1 MSSEIRVRF
10 APSPTGYLHIG
21 GARTAL
27 FNWLFVRHHGGKLV
41 LRIEDTDLKR
51 NTEEAA
57 AAIYQGLEWLGL
69 NWDEGPH
76 VGGDLGPYFQ
86 SQRAEIYERYLKK
99 LQDSGHIFEDQ
110 GALRFRSP
118 REHVVVNDLVC
129 GKIDFDLTNPGTH
142 PDMTI
147 RRPDGS
153 WIFHFVNV
161 IDDIEMK
168 ISHVIRG
175 EDHLS
180 NAPKHIELYRA
191 LGATPPHFAH
201 IPLILNRD
209 GSKMSKRD
217 EGARVATYIE
227 QGYAPEAVRNY
238 LCLLGWSPKD
248 NREKIDI
255 DEVVK
260 LFELEKIN
268 RRNAAFDLDKCF
280 WLNGQYVAQMSL
292 DRFIEL
298 ARPFLER
305 AKIDISNDKYLPEVL
320 AIVKEKIKLFK
331 DVPEWTSYFF
341 TENYE
346 FDSEAVQ
353 KVFDKSEAVS
363 RLKALHEE
371 FAKVDKWDF
380 QTLES
385 ALKSLAQ
392 KLGCKTGDLVHPA
405 RVAVSGRSV
414 GPSLYHMLEVMGKE
428 RVLKHFDRMNAQ
440 LGAVNVIQVESGK
453 LHGFKPDGR
462 GFARAILEVFSVDLR
477 DLRVMIL
484 GAGGAARAIALQCAK
499 ENSER
504 LVIANRSFEKARKL
518 ADQLRDFF
526 AGPKVLG
533 PVARLQAIPLEE
545 AAIRFQIG
553 NVDLMVNTTSNGLK
567 RGDPTTNPTRMF

>member
-1 MSSEIRVRF
+1 MNPEVRVRF

-27 FNWLFVRHHGGKLV
+27 FNWLFARHHGGKFI
-41 LRIEDTDLKR
+41 LRIEDTDRTR

-57 AAIYQGLEWLGL
+57 AAIYEGLRWLGL
-69 NWDEGPH
+69 EWDEGPH
-76 VGGDLGPYFQ
+76 VGGDLGPYLQ
-86 SQRAEIYERYLKK
+86 SERTEIYERYLKQ
-99 LQDSGHIFEDQ
+99 LQDGGHIFEDA

-118 REHVVVNDLVC
+118 REHVLVDDIVC

-180 NAPKHIELYRA
+180 NTPKHIELYRA
-191 LGATPPHFAH
+191 LGATPPRFAH

-217 EGARVATYIE
+217 EGARLATYIE
-227 QGYAPEAVRNY
+227 QGYVPEAVRNY

-280 WLNGQYVAQMSL
+280 WLNGQYIAQMSL

-298 ARPFLER
+298 ARPFLEKADIDVSDKNYLR
-305 AKIDISNDKYLPEVL
+305 AVL
-320 AIVKEKIKLFK
+320 SIVKEKIKLLG
-331 DVPEWTSYFF
+331 DVPAEWIHSKGGHSGLSGYSGYSGGAKTETPTGISGYSGYFF
-341 TENYE
+341 TEDYKI
-346 FDSEAVQ
+346 DPAAVE
-353 KVFDKSEAVS
+353 KVFGQPEATK
-363 RLKALHEE
+363 RLIALRDE
-371 FAKVDKWDF
+371 FARIENW
-380 QTLES
+380 TLETVES
-385 ALKSLAQ
+385 TLKNLAQ

-405 RVAVSGRSV
+405 RVAVSGRSI

-428 RVLKHFDRMNAQ
+428 RVLKRFQRMISQ
-440 LGAVNVIQVESGK
+440 LGAE
-453 LHGFKPDGR
+453 
-462 GFARAILEVFSVDLR
+462 
-477 DLRVMIL
+477 
-484 GAGGAARAIALQCAK
+484 
-499 ENSER
+499 
-504 LVIANRSFEKARKL
+504 
-518 ADQLRDFF
+518 
-526 AGPKVLG
+526 
-533 PVARLQAIPLEE
+533 
-545 AAIRFQIG
+545 
-553 NVDLMVNTTSNGLK
+553 
-567 RGDPTTNPTRMF
+567 

>member
-1 MSSEIRVRF
+1 MNPAIRARF

-27 FNWLFVRHHGGKLV
+27 FNWLFARHHGGKFV
-41 LRIEDTDLKR
+41 LRIEDTDKTR

-57 AAIYQGLEWLGL
+57 AAIYEGLRWLEL
-69 NWDEGPH
+69 DWDEGPH
-76 VGGDLGPYFQ
+76 VGGDFGPYLQ
-86 SQRAEIYERYLKK
+86 SERTEIYERYLKK
-99 LQDSGHIFEDQ
+99 LQDAGHIFEDQ

-118 REHVVVNDLVC
+118 REHVVVDDVVC

-142 PDMTI
+142 PDMTV

-180 NAPKHIELYRA
+180 NTPKHIELYRA

-255 DEVVK
+255 EEVVK

-280 WLNGQYVAQMSL
+280 WLNGQYIAQMSL

-298 ARPFLER
+298 ARPFLEKAGINISDEKYFR
-305 AKIDISNDKYLPEVL
+305 AVMS
-320 AIVKEKIKLFK
+320 IVKEKIKLLG
-331 DVPEWTSYFF
+331 DVRESIRSIEDSGRSSTSGYSGYSGPVTSGYSGSGISGYSGYFF
-341 TENYE
+341 TEDYE
-346 FDSEAVQ
+346 FDPVAVE
-353 KVFDKSEAVS
+353 KVFGKSEAAERLLALRGKFANIDNWNVEKIETS
-363 RLKALHEE
+363 LKAL
-371 FAKVDKWDF
+371 
-380 QTLES
+380 
-385 ALKSLAQ
+385 AQ
-392 KLGCKTGDLVHPA
+392 ELGCNTGDLVHPA
-405 RVAVSGRSV
+405 RMAVSGRAV

-428 RVLKHFDRMNAQ
+428 RVLNRFDRMISQ
-440 LGAVNVIQVESGK
+440 LGA
-453 LHGFKPDGR
+453 R
-462 GFARAILEVFSVDLR
+462 
-477 DLRVMIL
+477 
-484 GAGGAARAIALQCAK
+484 
-499 ENSER
+499 
-504 LVIANRSFEKARKL
+504 
-518 ADQLRDFF
+518 
-526 AGPKVLG
+526 
-533 PVARLQAIPLEE
+533 
-545 AAIRFQIG
+545 
-553 NVDLMVNTTSNGLK
+553 
-567 RGDPTTNPTRMF
+567 

>member
-27 FNWLFVRHHGGKLV
+27 FNWLFARHTGGKLV
-41 LRIEDTDLKR
+41 LRIEDTDIKR

-57 AAIYQGLEWLGL
+57 AAIYQGLEWLGI

-76 VGGDLGPYFQ
+76 VGGTFGPYFQ
-86 SQRAEIYERYLKK
+86 SQRTDIYERHLKQ
-99 LQDSGHIFEDQ
+99 LRDGGHIFEDQ
-110 GALRFRSP
+110 GALRFRSA
-118 REHVVVNDLVC
+118 REHVLVNDLVC

-168 ISHVIRG
+168 ITHVIRG

-180 NAPKHIELYRA
+180 NTPKHIEIFRA
-191 LGATPPHFAH
+191 LGVEPPNYAH

-217 EGARVATYIE
+217 EGAAVASYIE
-227 QGYAPEAVRNY
+227 QGYASEAVRNY

-255 DEVVK
+255 EEVVK

-280 WLNGQYVAQMSL
+280 WLNGQYVMQMSL
-292 DRFIEL
+292 DRFIEQ
-298 ARPFLER
+298 ARPFMER
-305 AKIDISNDKYLPEVL
+305 AKIDISNEKYLRDVL

-341 TENYE
+341 TDDYE
-346 FDSEAVQ
+346 FDSEAVK
-353 KVFDKSEAVS
+353 KVFGNADAAG
-363 RLKALHEE
+363 RLKELGEE
-371 FAKVDKWDF
+371 FAKIDKWG
-380 QTLES
+380 LEAIES

-405 RVAVSGRSV
+405 RVAVSGRGV
-414 GPSLYHMLEVMGKE
+414 GPSLYHMLEVMGKD
-428 RVLKHFDRMNAQ
+428 RVLKRFDRTLAK
-440 LGAVNVIQVESGK
+440 LGS
-453 LHGFKPDGR
+453 R
-462 GFARAILEVFSVDLR
+462 
-477 DLRVMIL
+477 
-484 GAGGAARAIALQCAK
+484 
-499 ENSER
+499 
-504 LVIANRSFEKARKL
+504 
-518 ADQLRDFF
+518 
-526 AGPKVLG
+526 
-533 PVARLQAIPLEE
+533 
-545 AAIRFQIG
+545 
-553 NVDLMVNTTSNGLK
+553 
-567 RGDPTTNPTRMF
+567 

>member
-1 MSSEIRVRF
+1 MNPEIRVRF

-27 FNWLFVRHHGGKLV
+27 FNWLFARHHGGKFI
-41 LRIEDTDLKR
+41 LRVEDTDRTR

-57 AAIYQGLEWLGL
+57 AAIYEGLQWLGL
-69 NWDEGPH
+69 DWDEGPH
-76 VGGDLGPYFQ
+76 VGGDFGPYLQ
-86 SQRAEIYERYLKK
+86 SQRTDIYERYLKQ
-99 LQDSGHIFEDQ
+99 LQDGGHIFEDA

-180 NAPKHIELYRA
+180 NTPKHIELYRA
-191 LGATPPHFAH
+191 LRATPPHFAH

-217 EGARVATYIE
+217 EGARVATYLE

-280 WLNGQYVAQMSL
+280 WLNGQYIAQMSL

-298 ARPFLER
+298 ARPFLKR
-305 AKIDISNDKYLPEVL
+305 ADIEVSDRDYLRAVL
-320 AIVKEKIKLFK
+320 AIVKEKIKLLS
-331 DVPEWTSYFF
+331 DVPEWTRYFF
-341 TENYE
+341 TEQYE
-346 FDSEAVQ
+346 FDPAAVE
-353 KVFDKSEAVS
+353 KVFGKPEAAK
-363 RLKALHEE
+363 RLIALRDE
-371 FAKVDKWDF
+371 FAKIENWTVEKIDS
-380 QTLES
+380 TL
-385 ALKSLAQ
+385 KRLAQ
-392 KLGCKTGDLVHPA
+392 KVDCKTGDLVHPA
-405 RVAVSGRSV
+405 RVAVSGRSI
-414 GPSLYHMLEVMGKE
+414 GPSLYHMLEVMGKG
-428 RVLKHFDRMNAQ
+428 RVLARFDRMIAQ
-440 LGAVNVIQVESGK
+440 LDAE
-453 LHGFKPDGR
+453 
-462 GFARAILEVFSVDLR
+462 
-477 DLRVMIL
+477 
-484 GAGGAARAIALQCAK
+484 
-499 ENSER
+499 
-504 LVIANRSFEKARKL
+504 
-518 ADQLRDFF
+518 
-526 AGPKVLG
+526 
-533 PVARLQAIPLEE
+533 
-545 AAIRFQIG
+545 
-553 NVDLMVNTTSNGLK
+553 
-567 RGDPTTNPTRMF
+567 

>member
-1 MSSEIRVRF
+1 MTPEIRVRF

-27 FNWLFVRHHGGKLV
+27 FNWLFARHHGGKLV
-41 LRIEDTDLKR
+41 LRIEDTDIKR

-57 AAIYQGLEWLGL
+57 AAIYEGLDWLGL

-76 VGGDLGPYFQ
+76 VGGELGPYFQ
-86 SQRAEIYERYLKK
+86 SQRTEIYEQHLKK
-99 LQDSGHIFEDQ
+99 LQDGGHIFEDQ

-118 REHVVVNDLVC
+118 REHVVVDDLVC
-129 GKIDFDLTNPGTH
+129 GKIDFDLTNPATH

-161 IDDIEMK
+161 IDDMEMK

-180 NAPKHIELYRA
+180 NTPKHIEIFQA
-191 LGATPPHFAH
+191 LGATPPRYAH

-217 EGARVATYIE
+217 EGARVATYME

-255 DEVVK
+255 DEVIS
-260 LFELEKIN
+260 LFELDKIN

-280 WLNGQYVAQMSL
+280 WLNGQYIAQMPL
-292 DRFIEL
+292 ERFTEL
-298 ARPFLER
+298 ARPFLEK
-305 AKIDISNDKYLPEVL
+305 AKIDISDEKYLREVL

-331 DVPEWTSYFF
+331 DVPEWTAYFF
-341 TENYE
+341 SETYD
-346 FDSEAVQ
+346 FDPTAVE
-353 KVFDKSEAVS
+353 KVFGQPEAATRLSALRAEFGKIENWNVGEIES
-363 RLKALHEE
+363 NLKA
-371 FAKVDKWDF
+371 
-380 QTLES
+380 
-385 ALKSLAQ
+385 LAQ

-428 RVLKHFDRMNAQ
+428 RVLTRFDRMIAQ
-440 LGAVNVIQVESGK
+440 LGAE
-453 LHGFKPDGR
+453 
-462 GFARAILEVFSVDLR
+462 
-477 DLRVMIL
+477 
-484 GAGGAARAIALQCAK
+484 
-499 ENSER
+499 
-504 LVIANRSFEKARKL
+504 
-518 ADQLRDFF
+518 
-526 AGPKVLG
+526 
-533 PVARLQAIPLEE
+533 
-545 AAIRFQIG
+545 
-553 NVDLMVNTTSNGLK
+553 
-567 RGDPTTNPTRMF
+567 